1 MKWQI
6 KRKFELIRIF
16 TVASLLACMMVTV
29 PTASRGYELGDKV
42 LDFSYND
49 LDGKTHTLYQH
60 EGEVVILNFFATW
73 CHYCSLEAPSLEKDI
88 WQPYKDYKVTVIAL
102 DLNEPLETV
111 QDWVSNL
118 ELTYQVLV
126 MPHSLFPYKFPNAG
140 AVPHNVVIDKD
151 MVLKY
156 SEIGYDMQAI
166 KDEIIAILG
175 FDPLVPEPGTWGGI
189 KALFR

>member
-1 MKWQI
+1 ML
-6 KRKFELIRIF
+6 ELIRIF
-16 TVASLLACMMVTV
+16 AVASLLVCLMI
-29 PTASRGYELGDKV
+29 TAPITSLGYELGDKV

-49 LDGKTHTLYQH
+49 LNGKPHTLYQH
-60 EGEVVILNFFATW
+60 EGEIVILNFFATW
-73 CHYCSLEAPSLEKDI
+73 CPYCTQEAPSLEKDI
-88 WQPYKDYKVTVIAL
+88 WQPYKDYKVTVIAM

-111 QDWVSNL
+111 QNWVSNL

-140 AVPHNVVIDKD
+140 AVPHNVVIDKE
-151 MVLKY
+151 MVLRY
-156 SEIGYDMQAI
+156 SEIGYDKQAI

>member
-1 MKWQI
+1 MI
-6 KRKFELIRIF
+6 RKY
-16 TVASLLACMMVTV
+16 VAASILVYLVILPPLATW
-29 PTASRGYELGDKV
+29 GYELGDKV
-42 LDFSYND
+42 LDFTYND
-49 LDGKTHTLYQH
+49 LDGKPHTLYQH
-60 EGEVVILNFFATW
+60 EGDVVVLNFFATW
-73 CHYCSLEAPSLEKDI
+73 CPYCTQEAPSLEQDI

-102 DLNEPLETV
+102 NLDENLETV

-118 ELTYQVLV
+118 DLTYEVLV

-140 AVPHNVVIDKD
+140 AIPHNVVIDKG
-151 MVLKY
+151 MVLRY
-156 SEIGYDMQAI
+156 SEIGYDKQAI